1 MSGARVR
8 EGVSSEQGRLSAGA
22 FGGGVT
28 VFLLLLL
35 LAVVM
40 VVC

>member
-8 EGVSSEQGRLSAGA
+8 EGVCPEQGRLSAGA
-22 FGGGVT
+22 FGGGVAA
-28 VFLLLLL
+28 FLLLLL